1 MNCAGVVVWLK
12 STKTAEKKNEEEKK
26 KVKTTIKMHK
36 TFCRVEMS
44 RDTEMT
50 QREKEWRVPTDRLT
64 DKQSD

>member
-1 MNCAGVVVWLK
+1 
-12 STKTAEKKNEEEKK
+12 
-26 KVKTTIKMHK
+26 MHK
-36 TFCRVEMS
+36 TFCGVEMS

>member
-1 MNCAGVVVWLK
+1 MVEVDQDGGE
-12 STKTAEKKNEEEKK
+12 EKRGGKKK

-36 TFCRVEMS
+36 TFCGVEMS

>member
-1 MNCAGVVVWLK
+1 
-12 STKTAEKKNEEEKK
+12 
-26 KVKTTIKMHK
+26 MHK